1 MEIKKNMTDV
11 SEGQMV
17 YMQEPKISSEG
28 KLTCPVC
35 NRTFS
40 SRQEYDNHW
49 LGCHPDPGLSLAS
62 GSMGSFQASGKEKC
76 EEPTDKH

>member
-1 MEIKKNMTDV
+1 MSDV

-17 YMQEPKISSEG
+17 HIQEPKITGEG

-35 NRTFS
+35 NQTFS

-62 GSMGSFQASGKEKC
+62 GSMGGFQASGEETC
-76 EEPTDKH
+76 EAQKDKH